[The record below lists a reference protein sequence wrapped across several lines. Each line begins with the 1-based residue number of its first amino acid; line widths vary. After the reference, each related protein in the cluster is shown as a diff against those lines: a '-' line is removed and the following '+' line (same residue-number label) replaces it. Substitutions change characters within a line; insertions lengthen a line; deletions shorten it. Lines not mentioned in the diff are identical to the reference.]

1 MQITVLGKSPSWQDA
16 GGACSGYLVE
26 TATTKILIDCGNGV
40 FARLRERIDY
50 ADIDAVVITHF
61 HSDHCLDLMPYA
73 YALSYSTRWSPAE
86 PAPKPRLI
94 VPASGADVLRQIATI
109 FGAGELI
116 IDAFEV
122 SEYQPEGAVQLD
134 DFELQFCQVPHY
146 VPTFAVAITAAG
158 EEGRFTF
165 GADCAPNQQLIDF
178 ARGSDL
184 LLIEST
190 LRVPEDDEPRGHMTA
205 TEAGEHGRAA
215 EAKRLVITHIS
226 DELDQELSVAQASA
240 AFGDQV
246 TLASE
251 GAVFQC

>member
-50 ADIDAVVITHF
+50 ADIDAVVISHF

-73 YALSYSTRWSPAE
+73 YALSYSPRWSQE
-86 PAPKPRLI
+86 NPAPKPKLI
-94 VPASGADVLRQIATI
+94 VPAGGEDVLRQIGSI
-109 FGAGELI
+109 FGSGEII
-116 IDAFEV
+116 IDAFES
-122 SEYQPEGAVQLD
+122 SEYQQDGAVQVG
-134 DFELQFCQVPHY
+134 DFELRFCLVPHY
-146 VPTFAVAITAAG
+146 VPTFAIAITAAG
-158 EEGRFTF
+158 EDGRFTF
-165 GADCAPNQQLIDF
+165 GADCAPNQQLVDF

-184 LLIEST
+184 FLIEST
-190 LRVPEDDEPRGHMTA
+190 LGAADVAEPRGHLTA

-215 EAKRLVITHIS
+215 EAQQLVITHIP
-226 DELDQELSVAQASA
+226 DELDQQLSIAEASA
-240 AFGDQV
+240 AFGAPV